1 MKFFVDQDQSGRGRF
16 VPGEGQ
22 AEQYND
28 ERFSRQWDTQR
39 PNGRED

>member
-1 MKFFVDQDQSGRGRF
+1 MGRF

-28 ERFSRQWDTQR
+28 ERFPGQWDTQR
-39 PNGRED
+39 SDGSED